1 VVEEGREL
9 VKEAK
14 GLKYTGPCVLPQ
26 LVART
31 EDQIGPRFRRP
42 SVDRRHPSSVG
53 RGMPASAPSCLP
65 QRHLSRAYEEGIV
78 RMLTIIQASLLGS
91 ALMLLES
98 CSYLTSC
105 ELSGGCPFGPNRER

>member
-1 VVEEGREL
+1 MVTTIQFVSEGVSDRDGGGIGKNDSGA
-9 VKEAK
+9 VRDRI
-14 GLKYTGPCVLPQ
+14 GL
-26 LVART
+26 
-31 EDQIGPRFRRP
+31 RFRLP